1 MKRLIHTLLL
11 FPFLLPAIA
20 NGQQNVA
27 ALHQEIQILKQRL
40 AALEA
45 RVATQEATI
54 RQLQLHQPP
63 RAAGAPAYTP
73 NQAQAPQ
80 QSSGVIGTTASKVKT
95 TGLSFMDRIRGGIS
109 YTSLPPSGPWTD
121 PNNWNGLVKG
131 MSPDDVVRL
140 LGKPLYNKSST
151 RPRADYYWQYAGK
164 LPNGE
169 QLAGRV
175 RFYKERVIDW
185 DLPKF

>member
-1 MKRLIHTLLL
+1 MKRLIQTFLLL
-11 FPFLLPAIA
+11 PVLLPALA

-27 ALHQEIQILKQRL
+27 VLHQEIQILKQRI

-63 RAAGAPAYTP
+63 RAVATP
-73 NQAQAPQ
+73 NYNPSHTQAAPK
-80 QSSGVIGTTASKVKT
+80 SSGVVGATASKVKT

-109 YTSLPPSGPWTD
+109 YTSLPPTGPWTD
-121 PNNWNGLVKG
+121 PNNWNSLVKG
-131 MSPDDVVRL
+131 MTPDDVVRL
-140 LGKPLYNKSST
+140 LGKPLLSKSST

-164 LPNGE
+164 RPTGE

-175 RFYKERVIDW
+175 RFYKEKVIDW